1 MVKLQDK
8 IYIELEEIINE
19 AFENLILD
27 QQQLLQNKNLD
38 ANIDIDQN
46 ELYKYTIP
54 IYNQLLQKYSLDV

>member
-27 QQQLLQNKNLD
+27 QQQLLQ
-38 ANIDIDQN
+38 
-46 ELYKYTIP
+46 
-54 IYNQLLQKYSLDV
+54 KYSLDV

>member
-54 IYNQLLQKYSLDV
+54 IYNQLLQKYNLEV